1 MEQGIASKGAR
12 MMSTAEQVAALPW
25 FHSIDLGGGVITPG
39 LKSVHMLRGEASVA
53 FRHSIAGM
61 SVMDVGAWDGFFSF
75 EAERRGAS
83 RVLATDHFCWTGG
96 GWGKKSSFNL
106 ARKVLGSRVEDQDID
121 PMEIREAATGT
132 FDCVLFLGVLY
143 HMRHPLYVLDR
154 VASVTRK
161 MLIMETHL
169 DMLDVNRPAAA
180 FYPGSEL
187 GNDPTNWWGPNI
199 PAVIGMLRTAG
210 FQRIEHSS
218 HPVCPDRGFFHAFK
232 E

>member
-1 MEQGIASKGAR
+1 
-12 MMSTAEQVAALPW
+12 
-25 FHSIDLGGGVITPG
+25 
-39 LKSVHMLRGEASVA
+39 
-53 FRHSIAGM
+53 
-61 SVMDVGAWDGFFSF
+61 
-75 EAERRGAS
+75 
-83 RVLATDHFCWTGG
+83 
-96 GWGKKSSFNL
+96 
-106 ARKVLGSRVEDQDID
+106 
-121 PMEIREAATGT
+121 MEIREAATGT